1 MRRPA
6 FELARRG
13 GLKVTV
19 HCGEVPDDAELLEVI
34 AFRPERLGHAVVLG
48 EEVRQALLALA
59 PPIPI
64 EVCPTSN
71 LLTLALSHHGE
82 HPTVRGWIEAA

>member
-1 MRRPA
+1 M
-6 FELARRG
+6 
-13 GLKVTV
+13 
-19 HCGEVPDDAELLEVI
+19 HCGEVLNDADFLEVI

-48 EEVRQALLALA
+48 EEVRQTLLSLV
-59 PPIPI
+59 PRIPI

-82 HPTVRGWIEAA
+82 HPTVRGWIEAGWVSLFFWDALVGDW